1 MSPISF
7 ISTPPVI
14 GLPSYLFKSILLE
27 IQFLYNIWRYPYSW
41 PGSSIFIFAVLLGFH
56 CYKSVFPSISVWQ
69 DGSSIGRIDLPL
81 SQKVVESTLGRM
93 APKKAWQD
101 IAVLATRHSSL
112 EVLQQMQYLYNHCY
126 GNWYYWSPTGEHA
139 LHLYP
144 EKYDP
149 KPLERRFLVCRR
161 ESNCTGFVVGVEESA
176 GACTCAGG

>member
-69 DGSSIGRIDLPL
+69 DGSSIGRIDLPS

-101 IAVLATRHSSL
+101 IGPMPEEATKEVDWPAHAHAHGQIVHVWNETQTFSYQLVCLKLIPTSSL
-112 EVLQQMQYLYNHCY
+112 LSQIFIWHCFSSAKIKTILNAY
-126 GNWYYWSPTGEHA
+126 ASCIHNE
-139 LHLYP
+139 
-144 EKYDP
+144 YD
-149 KPLERRFLVCRR
+149 R
-161 ESNCTGFVVGVEESA
+161 
-176 GACTCAGG
+176 

>member
-93 APKKAWQD
+93 APKNPWQD
-101 IAVLATRHSSL
+101 IGPMPMTSF
-112 EVLQQMQYLYNHCY
+112 
-126 GNWYYWSPTGEHA
+126 WYHPAKDEFWNILPKKDCEFE
-139 LHLYP
+139 LYP
-144 EKYDP
+144 ATCNE
-149 KPLERRFLVCRR
+149 LILVSSCQI
-161 ESNCTGFVVGVEESA
+161 
-176 GACTCAGG
+176 

>member
-101 IAVLATRHSSL
+101 IGPMPRYLGLTYFVTFWPLIPPIWSKIHKVTSRDNRLTRERQNAVFINAADGGDGSQI
-112 EVLQQMQYLYNHCY
+112 VGQI
-126 GNWYYWSPTGEHA
+126 
-139 LHLYP
+139 
-144 EKYDP
+144 D
-149 KPLERRFLVCRR
+149 
-161 ESNCTGFVVGVEESA
+161 ESV
-176 GACTCAGG
+176 

>member
-101 IAVLATRHSSL
+101 IGPMPKNLHFKEHSL
-112 EVLQQMQYLYNHCY
+112 FLICV
-126 GNWYYWSPTGEHA
+126 GN
-139 LHLYP
+139 
-144 EKYDP
+144 EKQFFS
-149 KPLERRFLVCRR
+149 KPLTVLPNSGRKKWH
-161 ESNCTGFVVGVEESA
+161 SIGT
-176 GACTCAGG
+176 

>member
-69 DGSSIGRIDLPL
+69 DGSSIGRIDLPS
-81 SQKVVESTLGRM
+81 SQKHVESTIGRM
-93 APKKAWQD
+93 SPKNPWQDIGPMPMTSIWYHPAKDEFWNILPKKASKVKWYS
-101 IAVLATRHSSL
+101 ATYNNPNLVSSCQGWIQEHSTKEMDPSCQS
-112 EVLQQMQYLYNHCY
+112 EID
-126 GNWYYWSPTGEHA
+126 GNT
-139 LHLYP
+139 
-144 EKYDP
+144 D
-149 KPLERRFLVCRR
+149 
-161 ESNCTGFVVGVEESA
+161 
-176 GACTCAGG
+176 